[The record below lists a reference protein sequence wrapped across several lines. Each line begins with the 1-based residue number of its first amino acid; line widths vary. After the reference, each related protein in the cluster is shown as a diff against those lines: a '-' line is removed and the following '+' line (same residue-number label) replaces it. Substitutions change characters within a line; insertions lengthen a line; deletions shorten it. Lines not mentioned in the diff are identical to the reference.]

1 MTDESTT
8 PDREPTP
15 APAAEVPEP
24 ASPARPAEQD
34 AVAAAPAPDREP
46 TGIIDLHDTRAI
58 PAGPAA
64 QPGPPASA
72 AAPQPEPPTGGP
84 TGSMPGGRGDDN
96 GDDAWFDVFGG
107 EHPGEGA
114 GVPARADSSWGSDR
128 ADARADQAHRSAYA
142 PPAHDGDPST
152 PVAAPAA
159 GPATADDAAAAASGA
174 ASAGATAYAS
184 GGPQGWTYGSPSAG
198 PSAGGVLLTDDPPA
212 PARRRRGR
220 LVAAVAGLCL
230 LSGLV
235 GGVAG
240 QLAEDRINTGTST
253 LPEPGPGATARPPGS
268 VANIAAAALP
278 SVVTIKVDGGS
289 EGSATGSGFVIDKKG
304 HVLTNNHVVAAAPGG
319 DIEVVLSNGD
329 AQKAT
334 IVGRDTSYDL
344 AVLKI
349 ARTDL
354 TPLRLGPSDKVVV
367 GDQVIAVGA
376 PLGLDQ
382 TVTTGIV
389 SALNRPVSAGEGPES
404 SFINA
409 IQTDTA
415 INPGNSGGPL
425 LDMSGDVI
433 GINSAIARVPGTT
446 GSTGGS
452 IGLGFAIP
460 SDQAR
465 RTADQLIATG
475 KATHPIIGVSLDRTF
490 SGDGAQVS
498 DAPGAVTAGGPAA
511 KAGVKAGDVVVGFEG
526 KRIRTP
532 DQLIVS
538 IRARAVGDTVRLK
551 VERGGQE
558 IELTMK
564 LEADPGK

>member
-1 MTDESTT
+1 MTDESRT
-8 PDREPTP
+8 PDDEATP
-15 APAAEVPEP
+15 AAQVPEP
-24 ASPARPAEQD
+24 SVPERAGQGAAGDGRGPEQ
-34 AVAAAPAPDREP
+34 

-58 PAGPAA
+58 PAAAPEPAAAEPPAASGGPDSGPAD
-64 QPGPPASA
+64 
-72 AAPQPEPPTGGP
+72 
-84 TGSMPGGRGDDN
+84 GRDS
-96 GDDAWFDVFGG
+96 GDDAWFEVFGG
-107 EHPGEGA
+107 EHPTEGV
-114 GVPARADSSWGSDR
+114 GVPVRADSSWGSDR
-128 ADARADQAHRSAYA
+128 ADARAEQAHRSAYA
-142 PPAHDGDPST
+142 PPVPQPSA
-152 PVAAPAA
+152 VRPAA
-159 GPATADDAAAAASGA
+159 GPDLPDSAGTAPAAVAGSAASPGP
-174 ASAGATAYAS
+174 TAYT
-184 GGPQGWTYGSPSAG
+184 GNGPQGPFADRPGADPNGA
-198 PSAGGVLLTDDPPA
+198 ADGVLLTDEPA
-212 PARRRRGR
+212 PAGRRRRGR

-230 LSGLV
+230 LSGVV
-235 GGVAG
+235 GGIAG
-240 QLAEDRINTGTST
+240 HLAEDRINVGGST
-253 LPEPGPGATARPPGS
+253 LPEPGVGATARPPGS
-268 VANIAAAALP
+268 VANIAAVALP

-289 EGSATGSGFVIDKKG
+289 EGSATGSGFVIDAKG
-304 HVLTNNHVVAAAPGG
+304 HVLTNNHVVAAAPNG
-319 DIEVVLSNGD
+319 DIQVVLSNGD
-329 AQKAT
+329 SEKAS
-334 IVGRDTSYDL
+334 IVGRDVSYDL

-349 ARTDL
+349 SRTDL

-389 SALNRPVSAGEGPES
+389 SALNRPVSAGEGTES

-425 LDMSGDVI
+425 LDMSGQVI

-446 GSTGGS
+446 SSASGS

-475 KATHPIIGVSLDRTF
+475 KATHPIIGVSLSRTF
-490 SGDGAQVS
+490 SGDGAQVL
-498 DAPGAVTAGGPAA
+498 DEPGAVTAGGPAA

-538 IRARAVGDTVRLK
+538 IRARAVGDTVKLK
-551 VERGGQE
+551 VLRDGKE
-558 IELTMK
+558 IDLAMT